1 MSLALKIVAGGLWK
15 SGVNYASSSVNLLA
29 NILLARLLVPT
40 DFGVFALAMSISE
53 ILFTLGGLGLA
64 KACIRLQEEADVFDT
79 TMILAWIIAGVL
91 AFLGT
96 FLSLVVVPFYSGQI
110 AIFLFIICSVTAL
123 QFPSSIYS
131 AHMEKE
137 FMFRRSAMVRGVCRS
152 CAAIVGVGFAALG
165 LGPWSL
171 LFRTV
176 FHGIMIFIGMSYF
189 STFKFKAHYNKET
202 ARKVWRF
209 SYDMFFMR
217 LSETAFDQMPK
228 FLLGSLAGTQFLG
241 LFERSKHMSGLPNS
255 MLSPFNAEVGFAVYS
270 RFKEYPS
277 KIAEGVQWNLMLVGH
292 LVLPAGLLVFLF
304 SESILQ
310 TVLGAQWV
318 PAAPLLQG
326 FSLFLITLPVYVVLK
341 YVLLARGN
349 VRDVTLTR
357 SISAVFV
364 LAWIGI
370 AYFREGFWQYLP
382 WIISTVI
389 LASTVF
395 LAWRCSKIGIS
406 IPWLSIFGIPSV
418 LVSLLLVL
426 GIYLRSNGMNA
437 LLIMVLFLS
446 LWLVALVLFEHKKMF
461 EIYGRLKA

>member
-1 MSLALKIVAGGLWK
+1 
-15 SGVNYASSSVNLLA
+15 
-29 NILLARLLVPT
+29 
-40 DFGVFALAMSISE
+40 
-53 ILFTLGGLGLA
+53 
-64 KACIRLQEEADVFDT
+64 
-79 TMILAWIIAGVL
+79 
-91 AFLGT
+91 
-96 FLSLVVVPFYSGQI
+96 
-110 AIFLFIICSVTAL
+110 
-123 QFPSSIYS
+123 
-131 AHMEKE
+131 
-137 FMFRRSAMVRGVCRS
+137 
-152 CAAIVGVGFAALG
+152 
-165 LGPWSL
+165 
-171 LFRTV
+171 
-176 FHGIMIFIGMSYF
+176 
-189 STFKFKAHYNKET
+189 
-202 ARKVWRF
+202 
-209 SYDMFFMR
+209 
-217 LSETAFDQMPK
+217 
-228 FLLGSLAGTQFLG
+228 
-241 LFERSKHMSGLPNS
+241 